1 MESIGGIEGT
11 EKFVA
16 KHAQSEGYRL
26 DSREKK
32 SPPNQT
38 KPNQTKQNKINQY
51 LVPGGTCR
59 LSQNDGHLL
68 GFSLVPSS
76 ET

>member
-1 MESIGGIEGT
+1 MESIEGIEGS

-32 SPPNQT
+32 SPPICHQT
-38 KPNQTKQNKINQY
+38 KPNQTKPNQY
-51 LVPGGTCR
+51 LVPGDTCR
-59 LSQNDGHLL
+59 LSQNGGHLL